1 MKMNKTP
8 EEIFKEYSKCE
19 QYNVSLDLYETVKKN
34 ENFYIGRQWEGVNA
48 PDLDKPVLNFLKRV
62 TTYFISMIVSDDIG
76 VSFRFFLE
84 RPDSD
89 AVAKMLSNEVDRV
102 IERTRAKALNR
113 EMLKNAVVDG
123 DGCFYLYFDTS
134 VQNGQ
139 PISGEIVIEN
149 IDNTKVLFGNPY
161 VSDVQ
166 AQPYLLIV
174 KRSLL
179 DTIKEQARQN
189 GVEDIDRIT
198 PDDNRDRFYGEE
210 KDSQND
216 LVTSI
221 VKLWKQD
228 GVVHYTEVTRDVVI
242 KEETVTGYK
251 LYPVAYMSWDKVKNS
266 YHGQSAITGLIP
278 NQIFVNK
285 LWAMAMEHQKRMAF
299 PKLFFDRTKIRKWTN
314 KVGEAIGV
322 EGNPND
328 AIASNFRAA
337 DMSGQV
343 LELVEKTVSYTRDFM
358 GASDAALGNVKPDN
372 TSAIIAVQ
380 KASAAPLELQRLAFY
395 QFIEDYVRIIVDMMV
410 ANYGL
415 RYVPMEQAAD
425 MGAAPGMEA
434 EATDGPVL
442 FDFASLNVDA
452 MELNVDVGTS
462 AYWSELTQLSTND
475 NLLLQGILDKGVIED
490 CITYIEG
497 IPDKQL
503 NNKNKILE
511 RLKQKKAAQEA
522 QAMQTAQM
530 QQMPQAMPMQGG
542 GMDMGLNQMMGG
554 NLV

>member
-89 AVAKMLSNEVDRV
+89 AVAKMLSREVDRV

-522 QAMQTAQM
+522 QAMQAAQM

-542 GMDMGLNQMMGG
+542 GMDMGLNQMMGA
-554 NLV
+554 NMR

>member
-89 AVAKMLSNEVDRV
+89 AVAKMLSREVDRV

-415 RYVPMEQAAD
+415 RYVSMEQAAD

-542 GMDMGLNQMMGG
+542 GMDMGLNQMMGA
-554 NLV
+554 NMR

>member
-1 MKMNKTP
+1 MNKTP

-84 RPDSD
+84 QPGSD
-89 AVAKMLSNEVDRV
+89 AIAKMLSNEVDRV

-166 AQPYLLIV
+166 AQPYLLIA

-216 LVTSI
+216 LVTSV

-251 LYPVAYMSWDKVKNS
+251 LYPVAYMSWDKIKNS

-415 RYVPMEQAAD
+415 RYVSMEQAAD

-434 EATDGPVL
+434 TDELVL

-522 QAMQTAQM
+522 QAMQAAQM

>member
-1 MKMNKTP
+1 MNKTP
-8 EEIFKEYSKCE
+8 EEIFKEYHKCE

-84 RPDSD
+84 QPGSD
-89 AVAKMLSNEVDRV
+89 AIAKMLSNEVDRV

-166 AQPYLLIV
+166 AQPYLLIA

-216 LVTSI
+216 LVTSV

-251 LYPVAYMSWDKVKNS
+251 LYPVAYMSWDKIKNS

-415 RYVPMEQAAD
+415 RYVSMEQAAD

-434 EATDGPVL
+434 TDELVL

-522 QAMQTAQM
+522 QAMQAAQM

>member
-84 RPDSD
+84 QPGSD
-89 AVAKMLSNEVDRV
+89 AIAKMLSNEVDRV

-216 LVTSI
+216 LVTSV

-251 LYPVAYMSWDKVKNS
+251 LYPVAYMSWDKIKNS

-415 RYVPMEQAAD
+415 RYVSMEQAAD

-434 EATDGPVL
+434 TDELVL

-522 QAMQTAQM
+522 QAMQAAQM

>member
-1 MKMNKTP
+1 MNKTP

-434 EATDGPVL
+434 EATDGLVL

-522 QAMQTAQM
+522 QAMQTAQL

>member
-1 MKMNKTP
+1 MNKTP

-89 AVAKMLSNEVDRV
+89 AVAKMLSREVDRV

-522 QAMQTAQM
+522 QAMQAAQM

-542 GMDMGLNQMMGG
+542 GMDMGLNQMMGA
-554 NLV
+554 NMR